1 MGLLETLNDWDWDFD
16 HRLHGVGLKISGSI
30 TLVHMLPQIS
40 SSCSSKMYR
49 TTNLLFTLIILSITS
64 FSRVVHAL
72 ALQTQYAHGSG
83 CIPAERAALL
93 AFQKGITSDGAD
105 ILASWEGYD
114 CCRWR
119 GISCSNRTG
128 HVIKLHLRNTFP
140 GPDAYNYNGCD
151 DANSLFGKISP
162 SLLSLK
168 NLEHMDLSM
177 NCLLGPNSHIPQFLG
192 SMDNLRYLNLSG
204 IPFTGRVP
212 SQLGN
217 LSKLQHLDLGEGYS
231 GMYSSDI
238 TWLTKLPLLQYLS
251 MSTINLSRIADWPRP
266 LNMIPSLRVIN
277 LAGCSLDTASQS
289 LPYFNLT
296 KLEKLDLSSN
306 NLGHSIAS
314 SWFWKVTS
322 LKYLSLRATQLFGKF
337 PDALGNM
344 TSLKVL
350 DLAFNNLNKTEN
362 LQSLLKNLCC
372 LEILDLSKNVMNAN
386 IVALMEGLPECA
398 QEKLLELHF
407 SENNFIG
414 TLPNFIGEFS
424 SLSMLDLSRNNL
436 VGPIPPGLWNL
447 TRLTILDL
455 SWNQL
460 NGNVPTEI
468 CSLKNLVS
476 LRLSN
481 NRLGGAI
488 TEGHFANLRSLKEI
502 DLSSNNLKI
511 ALDSDWLSP
520 FRLQSGDFASC
531 QIGPLFPAWLQQ
543 LRGIDSLNIS
553 NTGLL
558 DKFPDWFWYTFSRAT
573 DLDISNNQISGTLP
587 AHLDGMAL
595 EKLHLG
601 SNRLTGS
608 MPSLPANIT
617 WLDISNNKFSGV
629 IPSDFEAS
637 RLQILIVY
645 SNRIGGYIPESI
657 CKLQQLVYLD
667 LSNNFLEG
675 EIPQCFDIQ
684 KLQFLL
690 LSNNSLS
697 GKFPTFLQNNTAMV
711 FLDLAWNKLSGR
723 LPTWIGDLGKLR
735 FVLLSHNAFCDNI
748 PAEVTRLR
756 NLQYLD
762 LSANNFSGAIP
773 WHLSNLTSMKRIQ
786 KEFMGM
792 YDTYNASAH
801 IGEMG
806 AGHLGEILPVVTK
819 GHQLLYGG
827 AIVYVVSIDLSD
839 NSLTGE
845 IPTDITSL
853 TELMNLNLS
862 SNKLSGQIPN
872 MIGAM
877 RSLESLDLSENELSG
892 EIPWS
897 LSSLTYLSALN
908 LSYNN
913 LSGRIP
919 SGPQLDTLISD
930 NIYIGNSGLCGPPL
944 SRSCSGNNSSI
955 IHGNVGSSKQELV
968 PLTFYFG
975 LVLGLVVGL

>member
-1 MGLLETLNDWDWDFD
+1 MPMVVAASLPRGPPCLPS
-16 HRLHGVGLKISGSI
+16 RRGSQV
-30 TLVHMLPQIS
+30 TVLIS
-40 SSCSSKMYR
+40 SPRGKGMIAVGGGASAAATEQAMSSSFTFAIRFRALTPITIMGVMMPIHCS
-49 TTNLLFTLIILSITS
+49 
-64 FSRVVHAL
+64 
-72 ALQTQYAHGSG
+72 
-83 CIPAERAALL
+83 
-93 AFQKGITSDGAD
+93 
-105 ILASWEGYD
+105 
-114 CCRWR
+114 
-119 GISCSNRTG
+119 
-128 HVIKLHLRNTFP
+128 
-140 GPDAYNYNGCD
+140 
-151 DANSLFGKISP
+151 GKISP

-177 NCLLGPNSHIPQFLG
+177 NCLLGPNGHIPQFLG
-192 SMDNLRYLNLSG
+192 SMDNLRYLNLSA
-204 IPFTGRVP
+204 IPFTGSVP

-231 GMYSSDI
+231 GMYSEDI

-266 LNMIPSLRVIN
+266 LNMLPSLRVIN

-289 LPYFNLT
+289 LPYLNLT

-314 SWFWKVTS
+314 SWFWKVTN
-322 LKYLSLRATQLFGKF
+322 LKHLSLRATQLFGKF

-372 LEILDLSKNVMNAN
+372 LEILDLSKNVMNGN
-386 IVALMEGLPECA
+386 IGALMEGLPECA

-488 TEGHFANLRSLKEI
+488 TEGHFANLKSLKEI

-629 IPSDFEAS
+629 IPSNFEAS

-657 CKLQQLVYLD
+657 CNLQQLVYLD

-697 GKFPTFLQNNTAMV
+697 GEFPTFLQNNTAMV

-735 FVLLSHNAFCDNI
+735 FLLLSHNAFCDNI
-748 PAEVTRLR
+748 PVEVTRPR

-773 WHLSNLTSMKRIQ
+773 WHLSNLTFMKGTQ

-862 SNKLSGQIPN
+862 SNRLSGQIPN

-919 SGPQLDTLISD
+919 SGPQLDTLFSD
-930 NIYIGNSGLCGPPL
+930 NIYIGNSGLCEPPL
-944 SRSCSGNNSSI
+944 SRSCLGNNSSI
-955 IHGNVGSSKQELV
+955 IHGDVGSSKQELV

-975 LVLGLVVGL
+975 LALGFVVGL